1 MLIGLDGFGKEH
13 PAPNHDPKLGALPVN
28 PATSPPSRLQ
38 RK

>member
-13 PAPNHDPKLGALPVN
+13 PAPNHDPKLGALP
-28 PATSPPSRLQ
+28 ATSPPSRLQ